1 MSDAAG
7 TLAGGSGLSENQRV
21 ESYNKEK
28 KKELKLFGLI
38 LTNDGEVEG
47 SLTETKAVPQLNSV
61 AATVFLLS
69 TADCQF
75 AADVTALD
83 GDIFCP
89 FLDLYTV
96 HRVHLSHTIHLII

>member
-7 TLAGGSGLSENQRV
+7 TFAGGSGLSKDHRV
-21 ESYNKEK
+21 VNYNKEK
-28 KKELKLFGLI
+28 NEELKLFGLI

-47 SLTETKAVPQLNSV
+47 SLTETKAVPQLNGV
-61 AATVFLLS
+61 TAAVFLLS

-83 GDIFCP
+83 GDF
-89 FLDLYTV
+89 F
-96 HRVHLSHTIHLII
+96 